1 VIEGWL
7 KALQPNT
14 FSLEQ
19 APGLLQL
26 QEHRAYFRTVVH
38 MALSC
43 GYNVRWRIQDQAWFG
58 IAQHRRRLI
67 FVGAK
72 VGRPL
77 PPFPAPIHGPPGS
90 GLQPFCTIKDALRLT
105 ETEPQRF
112 SDDQYHQPHKMRR
125 LDKQAVDPQTS
136 MASCVTTEG
145 GHSHHYSGTRNNTV
159 RELAAFQGFPAD
171 YQFAGSVRD
180 ARRQCGNAWP
190 VAANRHYFAVWAA
203 HEEAFEHGL
212 LDAEDEVLDLYSFLE
227 QKGIAIP
234 TPRGKTQPGQ
244 PRQFRY
250 LPHLPRPI
258 EPNFPLPLWTRNTQD
273 KAWPAEED
281 TLECEA
287 GEPSSSVMELMESW
301 CGKRTRTD
309 AFEAWLLE
317 GIFPEEDTPRKK
329 QRRPE
334 HA

>member
-26 QEHRAYFRTVVH
+26 QEHRAYFRKVIN

-58 IAQHRRRLI
+58 IAQHRRRLV

-90 GLQPFCTIKDALRLT
+90 GLQPFCTIKEALHEM
-105 ETEPQRF
+105 ETNPQRF
-112 SDDQYHQPHKMRR
+112 TLDRYHQPDKMRSMN
-125 LDKQAVDPQTS
+125 KPAMDPYTS
-136 MASCVTTEG
+136 MASCITTG
-145 GHSHHYSGTRNNTV
+145 GGENHHYSGTRRNTV
-159 RELAAFQGFPAD
+159 RELAGFQGFPAD
-171 YQFAGSVRD
+171 HHFAGSTRD

-190 VAANRHYFAVWAA
+190 VAANRHYFTVWAA

-212 LDAEDEVLDLYSFLE
+212 MDAEDEVLDLYTFLE
-227 QKGIAIP
+227 QKGIAV
-234 TPRGKTQPGQ
+234 PRPQDKTQPGQ

-250 LPHLPRPI
+250 LPHIPRPV
-258 EPNFPLPLWTRNTQD
+258 EPNFPLPLWSRNTQ
-273 KAWPAEED
+273 KGALLAEDETTED
-281 TLECEA
+281 ETSEA
-287 GEPSSSVMELMESW
+287 SSLDIEIVESLS
-301 CGKRTRTD
+301 GKRKRTD
-309 AFEAWLLE
+309 TFEAWLLE
-317 GIFPEEDTPRKK
+317 GLSTEWDTQNKK
-329 QRRPE
+329 QRRQ
-334 HA
+334 